1 MPSTLVVPS
10 NQRQRFYGLLCRSI
24 YGYPEAPIEIRNKMM
39 QVKIVRFKQGI
50 TYLFNVAAVT
60 LEDPLSVVLRF
71 VKEHFGSVS
80 VNCLL
85 TDR

>member
-1 MPSTLVVPS
+1 
-10 NQRQRFYGLLCRSI
+10 
-24 YGYPEAPIEIRNKMM
+24 MM
-39 QVKIVRFKQGI
+39 QLEIVGFKQGI
-50 TYLFNVAAVT
+50 TYLLYVAAVT
-60 LEDPLSVVLRF
+60 LEDPLSVMLRF